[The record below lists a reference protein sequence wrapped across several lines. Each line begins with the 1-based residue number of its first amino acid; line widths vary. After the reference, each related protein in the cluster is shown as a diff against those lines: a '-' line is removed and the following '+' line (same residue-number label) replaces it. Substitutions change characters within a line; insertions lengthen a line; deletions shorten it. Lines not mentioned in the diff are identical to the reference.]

1 MRKAAS
7 SHAYRRAV
15 TPAEWLY
22 LGLPTPHDVQY
33 VIQGTGALDAGDVR
47 RAVTVAARAC
57 PGTRIVRRGKA
68 WVDAGSAPSVHVVDG
83 GPLDRR
89 RPDHPALHTWAGDPR
104 HTFEVLL
111 FSADPACL
119 VLRGRHA
126 ATDARGLALWG
137 ADVFR
142 ALRGE
147 EPLGAPSPI
156 NSLELMHGVRPQG
169 LPPIP
174 PAAAALTWPSP
185 LGPVPPT
192 ARRAMWRTRTVS
204 GRHPAATAK
213 VAAALA
219 AAYGPDGRGS
229 FFVPVDLRRHAPD
242 LRSTAWLS
250 QALVLGVDSGQ
261 GWEEVHRGLLSALAQ
276 DGEMAMRAAPWTL
289 RTPLPLLRLLSRA
302 VSRAAARS
310 DRYSALGFLTHLGAF
325 DLADFSTASFRATA
339 MYALG
344 GVGPGTPPAV
354 DLMDVGDHT
363 QATVTWLDAP
373 GVAER
378 AEELL
383 DTVEEA
389 LSPSRDRSWHG
400 NLTAREVESTSL
412 TELIRAQVRRTP
424 DAVALSGPE
433 GEVTYRELDR
443 RADAV
448 AHELTRHGAGRGSV
462 VAVLADRTPEAIAG
476 IWGVIRTGAA
486 FLPLDPQHPDH
497 RVADVLADAGV
508 RHCLVQPGQGGRA
521 AFPPGCAPL
530 PLDELTRA
538 APQQPDFPAVQS
550 RPDDLAYVIYTSGST
565 GRPKG
570 VQIQHGS
577 LLNYLHWAVDT
588 FGIGPCSRLSLMTS
602 LSFDVSMTSV
612 FGPAMTGGSIVL
624 VPGPMTHLAL
634 RDLLERSGATMLN
647 LTPSHLDL
655 IIQLNVRPAGFTAV
669 IVTGEQLRV
678 EVAAKAQRLF
688 GDSCRIINQY
698 GPTEATVGCTAHVFD
713 AAADGAEA
721 AVPIGLPS
729 YNTTVHLLD
738 DRHRF
743 VAQGEIGEMYLGGVQ
758 LARGY
763 LGRPDLDAERFVRLA
778 DGTRVYRTGDLA
790 RILPSGELT
799 CLGRNDDQVKVRG
812 HRVEPAEVARAL
824 ERHPAVDRAVVVAR
838 TGPGGSGKAL
848 YAYVLTC
855 AVVTTAE
862 LRDHAAGLL
871 PPYMVPSAVLTVS
884 ELPYTVSGKVDA
896 GALPDPVAAPG
907 PTAPT
912 VTALTDPVVET
923 VATVWAGV
931 LGVPADRL
939 DEQADFHQLGGDSLA
954 LLSMLAGVG
963 RTLLTE
969 AGERAFM
976 SGLHEIIEEP
986 TLGHVAALVRQA
998 MGPGSERGESA
1009 LSSSGPA

>member
-1 MRKAAS
+1 M
-7 SHAYRRAV
+7 SHAYRRTV

-33 VIQGTGALDAGDVR
+33 VIEGTGALDAGDVR
-47 RAVTVAARAC
+47 RAVAAASRAC

-68 WVDAGSAPSVHVVDG
+68 WVDTGVAPSVHVIEG

-89 RPDHPALHTWAGDPR
+89 RPDHPALHSWAGDPQD
-104 HTFEVLL
+104 TFEVLL
-111 FSADPACL
+111 FPGAPTCL

-147 EPLGAPSPI
+147 EPQGAPSPL
-156 NSLELMHGVRPQG
+156 NSLELMHDVRPQG

-185 LGPVPPT
+185 LGPVSPG

-229 FFVPVDLRRHAPD
+229 FFVPVDLRRHSPG

-250 QALVLGVDSGQ
+250 QALVLSVDSGES
-261 GWEEVHRGLLSALAQ
+261 WEEVHRSLLSTLAQ

-302 VSRAAARS
+302 VSRAASRS
-310 DRYSALGFLTHLGAF
+310 GRYSALGFLTHLGAF
-325 DLADFSTASFRATA
+325 DLADFSTAGFQATA
-339 MYALG
+339 MYTLG

-363 QATVTWLDAP
+363 EATVTWLDAP

-389 LSPSRDRSWHG
+389 LSPARDRTWPG
-400 NLTAREVESTSL
+400 NLTARPVAPTGL
-412 TELIRAQVRRTP
+412 TELIRAQARSAP
-424 DAVALSGPE
+424 DAPALSGPE

-448 AHELTRHGAGRGSV
+448 AHALSRLGAGRGSV
-462 VAVLADRTPEAIAG
+462 VGVLCDRTPEAIAG
-476 IWGVIRTGAA
+476 IWGVVRTGAA

-497 RVADVLADAGV
+497 RLADVLADAGV
-508 RHCLVQPGQGGRA
+508 GHCLVQPGQDGRA
-521 AFPPGCAPL
+521 AFPPGCTPL
-530 PLDELTRA
+530 PLDELT
-538 APQQPDFPAVQS
+538 QPVQDQPEFPALPA

-570 VQIQHGS
+570 VQIEHGS

-588 FGIGPCSRLSLMTS
+588 FGIGPDSRLSLMTS

-612 FGPAMTGGSIVL
+612 FGPALTGGSIVPA
-624 VPGPMTHLAL
+624 PGPMTHLAL

-655 IIQLNVRPAGFTAV
+655 ITQLDVRPEGFTAV

-688 GDSCRIINQY
+688 GDGCRIINQY

-713 AAADGAEA
+713 AATDSAGT
-721 AVPIGLPS
+721 AVPIGLPG

-743 VAQGEIGEMYLGGVQ
+743 VAPGEVGEMYLGGVQ

-763 LGRPDLDAERFVRLA
+763 LGRPDLDAQRFVRLA

-790 RILPSGELT
+790 RLLPSGELT

-812 HRVEPAEVARAL
+812 HRVEPTEVARAL
-824 ERHPAVDRAVVVAR
+824 ERHHAVDRAVVVAR
-838 TGPGGSGKAL
+838 TAPSGSGKAL
-848 YAYVLTC
+848 YAYVLTRT
-855 AVVTTAE
+855 VVSTEE
-862 LRDHAAGLL
+862 LRDHAAALL

-896 GALPDPVAAPG
+896 GALPDPLAGSAPAAPS
-907 PTAPT
+907 AI
-912 VTALTDPVVET
+912 ALADPVVQS
-923 VATVWAGV
+923 VAQVWAEV
-931 LGVPADRL
+931 LAVPAERL

-976 SGLHEIIEEP
+976 SHLHDIIEKP
-986 TLGHVAALVRQA
+986 TLGHVAARVREA
-998 MGPGSERGESA
+998 VGTGGELRESA
-1009 LSSSGPA
+1009 LSNSGPR